1 MFKLDS
7 DNSNAFEFEFEGET
21 YSVPSR
27 LGLPMARFRR
37 MRKALA
43 SAEDKNEALFD
54 EVMAVFDEYV
64 PEVMER
70 ITLEQAMSLFRAYSL
85 GEDEEVSLGES

>member
-7 DNSNAFEFEFEGET
+7 GKSKVFEFEFEGET

-43 SAEDKNEALFD
+43 TAEDKDEALFD
-54 EVMAVFDEYV
+54 EIMAVFDEHV

-85 GEDEEVSLGES
+85 GDDGEASLGES